1 MRAIFFAKG
10 PDILPGTTV
19 KPFENVNVFPVV
31 VKILGLQSPK
41 VDGSLNVLSPIL
53 VPSLLT
59 DEAER

>member
-1 MRAIFFAKG
+1 M
-10 PDILPGTTV
+10 

-53 VPSLLT
+53 VPSLT
-59 DEAER
+59 DEAQP